1 MNKKKL
7 LLINFE
13 GLPFGYSASI
23 NKIRL
28 MGEILSK
35 SNFDVYCLNKRTSS
49 NPRNIGF
56 HRGIRFTFFNNNEKS
71 HNIIKRLF
79 KFFYAHIKELL
90 FVNKIKSKYNDKYI
104 LIHYN
109 WFPIFIY
116 YWVFS
121 KLLNFKIIVNIMEW
135 HLATPSRNLFE
146 KINKNLFDK
155 LSFKMASG
163 AIPISK
169 YIDNKI
175 HKINK
180 SLPTFILPAIT
191 NFDLIKTIDKG
202 NNYFNDYILYCGN
215 LGYLEVINFIIKSY
229 SKTKNRNVKLFL
241 IVNGNKGEF
250 DELKR
255 IINKF
260 GIQKDVIVNSNLSF
274 KKLIVIYKNALA
286 LLIPIRNTDQDLAR
300 FPQKI
305 SEYVATERPI
315 ITTGFGIVNDYFDD
329 KSAFISIEYCT
340 DEYAKI
346 IDKATSNPENATRVG
361 INGYNI
367 GYKKLNTKSFDKTLP
382 KFLIN
387 I

>member
-1 MNKKKL
+1 
-7 LLINFE
+7 
-13 GLPFGYSASI
+13 
-23 NKIRL
+23 
-28 MGEILSK
+28 
-35 SNFDVYCLNKRTSS
+35 
-49 NPRNIGF
+49 
-56 HRGIRFTFFNNNEKS
+56 
-71 HNIIKRLF
+71 
-79 KFFYAHIKELL
+79 
-90 FVNKIKSKYNDKYI
+90 
-104 LIHYN
+104 
-109 WFPIFIY
+109 
-116 YWVFS
+116 
-121 KLLNFKIIVNIMEW
+121 MEW